1 MNLNDILS
9 TRSINDTGF
18 DNTTGNTSGR
28 VLNKNGTTN
37 VIKTGLTYFKRLSV
51 FHTLIELRTIY
62 FLLLVNIIFISIN
75 ILFAIIYM
83 SLGPEALH
91 MPTYNSDFER
101 FLHCFFFSTQTITTV
116 GYGTIS
122 PVTPLANFIASFES
136 LFGWIAFA
144 VLTGLI
150 YGRFSKPK
158 AYLLFSQNALIGPHK
173 NGQALMFRMA
183 PYKNNNLTEAEVLLN
198 VSFRIHQNDKV
209 VNKFLSLNTE
219 ISKISSMSLNWTV
232 VHFIDESSPLY
243 GMCKEDF
250 AINQTEIMVFV
261 KAFDE
266 HFSNV
271 VQQRTSY
278 YAEEIIH
285 GAKFV
290 QMFRQSDNMKTTV
303 LELDKLDDY
312 TLV

>member
-9 TRSINDTGF
+9 ARSINDTGF

-37 VIKTGLTYFKRLSV
+37 VIKSGLTYFKRLSI

-62 FLLLVNIIFISIN
+62 FLLLVNVIFISVN

-91 MPTYNSDFER
+91 TPTYSSNFER

-219 ISKISSMSLNWTV
+219 ISKISSLSLNWTV

-243 GMCKEDF
+243 GMCKEDY

-278 YAEEIIH
+278 CAEEIIH